1 MRRFDSLLISTVF
14 IGACFCAPAAFA
26 SAQASSASS
35 ATADAAPLPQ
45 RIVSLA
51 PSVTEVLFGVG
62 LGPRVVGVTDW
73 CKWPPQAAGLPSVG
87 GHIDPNYEAV
97 AALDPDLVVLETIHT
112 AAAERLTALDI
123 PMLAVEHRT
132 VAGILESIT
141 AIGRRCGADSTAAEL
156 RREMESRLD
165 AVRRRVADKPRPRA
179 LVVVGRT
186 LGEGRVGDVY
196 VAGGGTFLGELLDL
210 AGGENAYGGR
220 QVKYP
225 TISAEGLLRLDPD
238 IIIELAPEYA
248 DSPERKAELEAAW
261 TGMEGMS
268 AAESGQVMIFT
279 DGWMLLPGPRCVA
292 ILERF
297 ADVLHPETRKR

>member
-1 MRRFDSLLISTVF
+1 VSRSHTFLISAVLV
-14 IGACFCAPAAFA
+14 CASLCAAVA
-26 SAQASSASS
+26 SVSAQALSVPA
-35 ATADAAPLPQ
+35 AKADAAPLPQ

-73 CKWPPQAAGLPSVG
+73 CEWPPEAAGLPSVG

-97 AALDPDLVVLETIHT
+97 AALEPDLVVLESIHT

-123 PMLAVEHRT
+123 PYLAVEHRT
-132 VAGILESIT
+132 VAGILDSIT
-141 AIGRRCGADSTAAEL
+141 AIGKNCGADSTAAEL
-156 RREMESRLD
+156 RREMESRLE
-165 AVRRRVADKPRPRA
+165 AVRRRVADRPRPRA

-196 VAGGGTFLGELLDL
+196 VAGGGTFLGELLEL

-261 TGMEGMS
+261 LGLEGMS
-268 AAESGQVMIFT
+268 AADCGQVRIFT

-297 ADVLHPETRKR
+297 ADMLHPETRKR